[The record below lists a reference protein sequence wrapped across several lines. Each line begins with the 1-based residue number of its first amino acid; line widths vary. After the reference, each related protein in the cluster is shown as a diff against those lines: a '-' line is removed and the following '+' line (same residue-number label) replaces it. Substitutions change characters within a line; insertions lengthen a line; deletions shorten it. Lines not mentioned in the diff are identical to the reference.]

1 MARVAGRQGHLYVQ
15 LDGAQAVPL
24 VYINNWS
31 LNATTDKF
39 EADVLKSDKPVI
51 VDFWAEWCGP
61 CRMISPVLAELA
73 EEYRDKITVAKV
85 NVDNEPD
92 LAMKYNVTGIPL
104 LGVFKN
110 GEMVKQLVGARPK
123 AALVTELAEFLS

>member
-1 MARVAGRQGHLYVQ
+1 MPI
-15 LDGAQAVPL
+15 D
-24 VYINNWS
+24 
-31 LNATTDKF
+31 TTSANF

-61 CRMISPVLAELA
+61 CRMISPVLAEIA
-73 EEYRDKITVAKV
+73 EEYRDKVTVAKV
-85 NVDNEPD
+85 NVDHEPD

-123 AALVTELAEFLS
+123 AALVSELAEFLS

>member
-1 MARVAGRQGHLYVQ
+1 M
-15 LDGAQAVPL
+15 
-24 VYINNWS
+24 
-31 LNATTDKF
+31 
-39 EADVLKSDKPVI
+39 
-51 VDFWAEWCGP
+51 
-61 CRMISPVLAELA
+61 
-73 EEYRDKITVAKV
+73 KV

>member
-1 MARVAGRQGHLYVQ
+1 
-15 LDGAQAVPL
+15 
-24 VYINNWS
+24 
-31 LNATTDKF
+31 
-39 EADVLKSDKPVI
+39 
-51 VDFWAEWCGP
+51 
-61 CRMISPVLAELA
+61 MIAPVLAEIA
-73 EEYRDKITVAKV
+73 EEYRDRVTVAKV

-123 AALVTELAEFLS
+123 AALALIYSKMLMRSVPRISRSVKSARCLQLSLGLRSFL

>member
-1 MARVAGRQGHLYVQ
+1 MPI
-15 LDGAQAVPL
+15 DT
-24 VYINNWS
+24 
-31 LNATTDKF
+31 TTDKF

-123 AALVTELAEFLS
+123 AAIVAELAEFLS

>member
-1 MARVAGRQGHLYVQ
+1 MPI
-15 LDGAQAVPL
+15 D
-24 VYINNWS
+24 
-31 LNATTDKF
+31 TTTASFD
-39 EADVLKSDKPVI
+39 ADVLQSSKPVI

-61 CRMISPVLAELA
+61 CRMIAPVLAEIA
-73 EEYRDKITVAKV
+73 EEYRDQVTVAKV

-123 AALVTELAEFLS
+123 AALVSELAEFLS